1 MPPALP
7 SRLLEMVVH
16 TPSVFTLL
24 PLTHSSINC
33 NLASRPTISPQLL
46 SLKSE
51 IMTSYMTKT
60 TKHFQN
66 FSDLSLN
73 IFTCHIFVTVDT
85 TNHFRPAQNSSSP
98 ASTTPAF
105 LSQLSSYTVVGF
117 GFYFGLT
124 SYSTC
129 YPRQFHL
136 RSCLKIPLLC

>member
-24 PLTHSSINC
+24 PLTHSTINC

-85 TNHFRPAQNSSSP
+85 TNHFPRHRTRLLRLLRHLPFFPNCPLTRLFALG
-98 ASTTPAF
+98 ST
-105 LSQLSSYTVVGF
+105 LGSL
-117 GFYFGLT
+117 LT
-124 SYSTC
+124 LPVILANFIYA
-129 YPRQFHL
+129 HV
-136 RSCLKIPLLC
+136 